1 MPVPILILAI
11 DPVVR
16 ETLRRAAEEFGR
28 VATTHKPAL
37 AIYLAA
43 VHEPRVVILDL
54 DVVPPDGRTGL
65 VSTLSARF
73 KAAVLGVGSG
83 ATLRGAD
90 SLGLAAMVEK
100 PIEVGSFMTE
110 LDRLLS
116 ESAETRGR

>member
-1 MPVPILILAI
+1 MPVPILILAT

-16 ETLRRAAEEFGR
+16 ETLRRPAEEFGR

-43 VHEPRVVILDL
+43 VHEPLVVVLDL
-54 DVVPPDGRTGL
+54 DVVPHDGRSGL
-65 VSTLSARF
+65 VSTLRARF
-73 KAAVLGVGSG
+73 KAAVIGVGDR

-90 SLGLAAMVEK
+90 GLGLAAMVAK
-100 PIEVGSFMTE
+100 PIDVGSFMVE

-116 ESAETRGR
+116 ESAETHGR